1 MRHRYHGWTKTAVKW
16 PRRIHC
22 KMDAFPILGLALV
35 LLIIF
40 MIVPAVT
47 AHHGW
52 SLDLPRSQYASPMPR
67 AVREDAQIVDIARD
81 GQVYYRNVRIIVD
94 ELPDQIRQSVRHGA
108 DRKIYIRAD
117 TRARYIDVKKIF
129 SEIGKAGIQN
139 VCFLAE
145 QVSP

>member
-1 MRHRYHGWTKTAVKW
+1 MRHGYDGWTETAVKW

-22 KMDAFPILGLALV
+22 KMDAFPIVGLALV

-40 MIVPAVT
+40 MIVPPVT
-47 AHHGW
+47 PHHGW
-52 SLDLPRSQYASPMPR
+52 GVDLPRSQYASPMPR

-94 ELPDQIRQSVRHGA
+94 ELPDQIRERVRNGA
-108 DRKIYIRAD
+108 ERKIYIRAD
-117 TRARYIDVKKIF
+117 ARAKYIDVKKVL
-129 SEIGKAGIQN
+129 SEIGTAEIQN

-145 QVSP
+145 KDSP